1 MHPHSHTLCG
11 RWHEMQSRHCLSAGP
26 HARQQACC
34 CRRRRCAPTNQ
45 QKKTAS
51 HNNNTKISAC
61 PSVARPLRHGAAD
74 RHIETR
80 GLPAYLRLWLCA
92 RKTAAQEGIR
102 NWPRTMREHS
112 PHRFEKQCARA
123 RTNNNIVWS
132 LFQSAIA
139 RRGAFVM
146 CCIPWQPRLHRYRLC
161 RRESTIIIIT
171 IIMRAHVMRRMS
183 PSTRTHA

>member
-34 CRRRRCAPTNQ
+34 RRRRRCAPTNQ
-45 QKKTAS
+45 QKNRVTQQQYENICVSLGAA
-51 HNNNTKISAC
+51 TI
-61 PSVARPLRHGAAD
+61 AAD

-102 NWPRTMREHS
+102 NWPLTMREHS
-112 PHRFEKQCARA
+112 PHRSEKQCPRARA
-123 RTNNNIVWS
+123 R
-132 LFQSAIA
+132 
-139 RRGAFVM
+139 
-146 CCIPWQPRLHRYRLC
+146 
-161 RRESTIIIIT
+161 IT
-171 IIMRAHVMRRMS
+171 I
-183 PSTRTHA
+183 